1 MCRCLVK
8 GGSRRR
14 PVAIVC
20 WREHALGVVLPSVG
34 DGVAGED
41 GARVRACHGGSC
53 VCADDRCEL

>member
-14 PVAIVC
+14 PVVIVC

-34 DGVAGED
+34 DGVAGAGGGRSSCESLPC
-41 GARVRACHGGSC
+41 RVVCMC
-53 VCADDRCEL
+53 VS